1 MTVNTAS
8 GQVTLPSGATA
19 GSGPLYS
26 ISATNASLTVLGQ
39 SLTADV
45 TFSHDD
51 TGTTQITVA
60 NLSLQLGTPALGATV
75 TQTNGQTATITI
87 SPTGLTGSIAA
98 SVSFTGLPGGM
109 SFGGSGGGGAPVSI
123 AFAPGSLTV
132 QIGTTTTTAVLTIA
146 GQTLSGVF
154 AVTVNGSTLLVGASD
169 VSLQIGT
176 YLSIPASSTPATD
189 PGTHGELIIS
199 PAGIA
204 GELLVESITL
214 TVPGVT
220 MTSSHDQIQVNTTS
234 APISQAFTIDGTTS
248 TLMLPAGPFVAVSV
262 NVTNVTFGSGNN
274 SGQISGSLA
283 FQQQTANGVTTTV
296 VGISNATV
304 AIGGS
309 NVLTNGQGVLVI
321 ESTGVAGY
329 LSGTAS
335 VAAGGVSAGG
345 QVTLQINTTGGAV
358 NATVTV
364 GGQTLTINY
373 GAGEGN
379 VFSVSISSLSLN
391 IDNVATLEGSIS
403 TSNVTVDGVAAIEFA
418 GSGLT
423 VFVGNGPAYLSDGS
437 QNPLAQGLLIT
448 NASVALIQ
456 LADKSAVAF
465 FAQGTVQLIG
475 MSGVTMSGQITVR
488 VNTFNHGFT
497 ETLTIPGGGTVPLN
511 FGPGEDASAGVAFTS
526 VSGTGINVGFGGQTL
541 SADVTVTRPSG
552 GFVIGI
558 ANASFSL
565 SPGSGSAGARA
576 PPIAQLS
583 NGSGQLVLS
592 QAGVFGAVAGTV
604 AVNVP
609 GVTFGGSFSLLVNTT
624 AIAQS
629 VALSGTTTN
638 LPVGPYVE
646 LTGSNVTLAI
656 GGVQV
661 SGSFSFQTSG
671 SGATSSTQ
679 LTASN
684 VSLTLGAGGSTVLGL
699 ANGQGTLSVTSAG
712 IAGSLSATVTANA
725 LQSFFS
731 LSTVAI
737 AFNTTNA
744 PAAGLPAGPVVNV
757 EADGLTLSLGGQ
769 TLSGDFAFGVGSDSA
784 GHTVVTIAASNVS
797 LTLGSLGGV
806 TGASGEILVTSGNG
820 IAASLSGTLALTAPG
835 ITTGGAFNVEVN
847 STGAAVS
854 QSFTVGGQTL
864 ALSLPAA
871 SGPYIQVAATGA
883 SFSVLGQTLS
893 GDITVLATTG
903 STPSLAITLANG
915 SVSLGGGILAA
926 SALTGSLT
934 VTSTDVSGSLS
945 GTVALALPGVSLTAQ
960 TISVSVDTATH
971 TVSVSG
977 TGLTATIAGQTIS
990 GDFSFSTGTDATGKP
1005 DVLVAFSNTGTTPL
1019 LVLGPA
1025 GAPYVTVAHGDGQIL
1040 ITSAGVAG
1048 SLEVSG
1054 VSFTGLPGAGSLT
1067 GASFAIQ
1074 LSTLTSAVTQAFT
1087 VGGTTTT
1094 LTLPAGPYVSL
1105 MVTNL
1110 TLSFAGATLQGSF
1123 AFSRQ
1128 TAADGTSQITI
1139 AASGVTVSAGPASL
1153 TNGQGAF
1160 IVTSGGIA
1168 GLLSGSA
1175 AVGDSSGGAGVS
1187 GTVLLRIN
1195 TTTSTLDETVPVG
1208 GQSVEIAFGSGEVAT
1223 SAGPFIALSVS
1234 SLTLTIGNYVSI
1246 QGSISY
1252 TNNAFAGN
1260 GLAIFVG
1267 QGPAYL
1273 ASGAT
1278 NPLAVGI
1285 LITDAQIGLVKGA
1298 GANSYALF
1306 ATGTATVLG
1315 VSGLTVT
1322 GTVTV
1327 QFNNT
1332 GAMVNQTIPI
1342 PGSSGPGVTVNV
1354 ASGTAS
1360 APFES
1365 AAVTG
1370 GQIGFLGQ
1378 SLSGDFTFA
1387 PMTGGVTVT
1396 AANVTASFGGGAASI
1411 TKAGGTLTVGAGGVF
1426 GSLTATL
1433 GTNITGATFGGTYT
1447 LDVNTTSS
1455 AQSVT
1460 INTNTVSLPAG
1471 PYLRVDGIGTTISLL
1486 NQSVTGN
1493 FSIETTTTPSGAA
1506 VAIAVTNLTV
1516 TLGTA
1521 STGATVT
1528 NGSGELLATTSGIA
1542 GAFSGTI
1549 NVALPARDIADRHA
1563 LARHQRH
1570 DERGQPDVHR
1580 RRLAAD
1586 ADAPSRPVSAA
1597 LRHRDD
1603 ADGPRPDHHR
1613 QLHVQ
1618 QVTSNETSTPA
1629 TVVDVG
1635 VSNGA
1640 LSIGGATPF
1649 FSLTGVTGVLVLE
1662 PPAASGGAMT
1672 LAGSLSGTLALNVPG
1687 VTLAGTLA
1695 LQFNTGD
1702 ARGQGLAR
1710 RRRQTRLVSTCP
1722 ARPARACRSPAPG

>member
-1 MTVNTAS
+1 MSAPATLSDGTALPGGPYLQLAGTNLAISLGNVTDSPTVHGSFTLRVLPDASSKPTVVLGVSGGSVDLSSSEKSVLSGVSGLLVIVPGTGGGVAGTIQGTVDLTSVLPASVAGLSGTFGVSINQTSQAVSDSLTVGGQLVSISLQPGPYLAVTATGAQLTVSGQALSGNFSIERATSGASTTTEVLASGVSVSLGTGAATYVSVTNGSGAFVYNGSQLAGMLSATVAVQIPGVTLAGTFSVTVNTAS
-8 GQVTLPSGATA
+8 GQVTLPSGATV
-19 GSGPLYS
+19 GSGPLYT
-26 ISATNASLTVLGQ
+26 ISATSANLTVLGQ

-45 TFSHDD
+45 SFSHDN
-51 TGTTQITVA
+51 TGTTQITIA
-60 NLSLQLGTPALGATV
+60 NLSLQLGTLALGATV
-75 TQTNGQTATITI
+75 TQSSGQSATITI
-87 SPTGLTGSIAA
+87 SPTGLTGNIAA
-98 SVSFTGLPGGM
+98 SVSFTGLPGGT
-109 SFGGSGGGGAPVSI
+109 SFGAAGGGGAPVSI
-123 AFAPGSLTV
+123 AFQPGSLTV

-154 AVTVNGSTLLVGASD
+154 AVTVNGSTLLVAASD
-169 VSLQIGT
+169 VGLEIGPASAP
-176 YLSIPASSTPATD
+176 YVSIPNSTSTPSSTGAR
-189 PGTHGELIIS
+189 GELIIS

-204 GELLVESITL
+204 GELLIGSVTL
-214 TVPGVT
+214 AVPGVT
-220 MTSSHDQIQVNTTS
+220 MSSSNDQIQINTQS
-234 APISQAFTIDGTTS
+234 APVSQAFTIDGATS
-248 TLMLPAGPFVAVSV
+248 TLTLPAGPFVAVSV
-262 NVTNVTFGSGNN
+262 NVSNVTFGSGSA
-274 SGQISGSLA
+274 SGQISGSLS

-304 AIGGS
+304 AISGS
-309 NVLTNGQGVLVI
+309 SVLTNGQGVLVI

-358 NATVTV
+358 NATVMV

-373 GAGEGN
+373 GANEGHL
-379 VFSVSISSLSLN
+379 FSVSISSLSLN
-391 IDNVATLEGSIS
+391 IDNVATLEGSIA
-403 TSNVTVDGVAAIEFA
+403 TSNTTVDGLAATQFA

-423 VFVGNGPAYLSDGS
+423 IFVGNGPAYLADGTP
-437 QNPLAQGLLIT
+437 NPLAQGLLISGAT
-448 NASVALIQ
+448 VALLQ
-456 LADKSAVAF
+456 LADKSAIAF

-475 MSGVTMSGQITVR
+475 MPGVTISGQITVR
-488 VNTFNHGFT
+488 VNSFTHGFS
-497 ETLTIPGGGTVPLN
+497 ETLTIAGGGTVPLN
-511 FGPGEDASAGVAFTS
+511 FGPGEDASSGVAFAS
-526 VSGTGINVGFGGQTL
+526 VGGTGINVGFGGQTL
-541 SADVTVTRPSG
+541 SADVTITRPSG
-552 GFVIGI
+552 GFVIGL

-565 SPGSGSAGARA
+565 SPGSGTAGARA
-576 PPIAQLS
+576 PPIAQLT

-592 QAGVFGAVAGTV
+592 PAGVFGAVAGTV

-609 GVTFGGSFSLLVNTT
+609 GVTFGGSLSLLVNET
-624 AIAQS
+624 ASAQS
-629 VALSGTTTN
+629 VALAGSTTN

-646 LTGSNVTLAI
+646 VTGSNVTLAI

-661 SGSFSFQTSG
+661 SGSFSFQSSG
-671 SGATSSTQ
+671 AGATSSIQ

-684 VSLTLGAGGSTVLGL
+684 VSLTLGAGGNTVLGL
-699 ANGQGTLSVTSAG
+699 TGGQGTLNVTSAG
-712 IAGSLSATVTANA
+712 IAGSLSATVTTNA

-731 LSTVAI
+731 LSSVAI

-769 TLSGDFAFGVGSDSA
+769 SLSGDFAFGVGGDSA
-784 GHTVVTIAASNVS
+784 GRTVVTIAASNVS
-797 LTLGSLGGV
+797 LGLGSLGGV

-820 IAASLSGTLALTAPG
+820 IAAALTGTLALNAPG
-835 ITTGGAFNVEVN
+835 VSAGGAFNVEIN

-871 SGPYIQVAATGA
+871 SGPYVQVAATGA
-883 SFSVLGQTLS
+883 SFTVLGQTLA

-903 STPSLAITLANG
+903 ATPSLTITLANG
-915 SVSLGGGILAA
+915 SLMLGGGILTAT
-926 SALTGSLT
+926 ALAGSLS
-934 VTSTDVSGSLS
+934 VTRTDVSGSLS

-960 TISVSVDTATH
+960 TISVAVDTATH
-971 TVSVSG
+971 ALSVSG

-1025 GAPYVTVAHGDGQIL
+1025 GAPYVTVAHGDGQLL

-1054 VSFTGLPGAGSLT
+1054 VSFTGLPGAGSLS

-1074 LSTLTSAVTQAFT
+1074 LSTLTSAVSQAFT
-1087 VGGTTTT
+1087 VAGTTTT

-1105 MVTNL
+1105 MATNL
-1110 TLSFAGATLQGSF
+1110 TLSFGGASLQGSF

-1128 TAADGTSQITI
+1128 TAADGTAQITI
-1139 AASGVTVSAGPASL
+1139 AATGVTVSAGSASL

-1168 GLLSGSA
+1168 GLLSGNA
-1175 AVGDSSGGAGVS
+1175 AAGDSSGGASVS

-1195 TTTSTLDETVPVG
+1195 TTTNTLDVTVPVG

-1260 GLAIFVG
+1260 GLTIFVG

-1273 ASGAT
+1273 ASGAI
-1278 NPLAVGI
+1278 NPLAVGV
-1285 LITDAQIGLVKGA
+1285 LITDAQVGLIRGA

-1332 GAMVNQTIPI
+1332 GAAVNQMIPI
-1342 PGSSGPGVTVNV
+1342 PGSSGAPVTVDV

-1370 GQIGFLGQ
+1370 GHIGVRGP
-1378 SLSGDFTFA
+1378 SL
-1387 PMTGGVTVT
+1387 
-1396 AANVTASFGGGAASI
+1396 
-1411 TKAGGTLTVGAGGVF
+1411 
-1426 GSLTATL
+1426 
-1433 GTNITGATFGGTYT
+1433 
-1447 LDVNTTSS
+1447 
-1455 AQSVT
+1455 
-1460 INTNTVSLPAG
+1460 
-1471 PYLRVDGIGTTISLL
+1471 
-1486 NQSVTGN
+1486 
-1493 FSIETTTTPSGAA
+1493 
-1506 VAIAVTNLTV
+1506 
-1516 TLGTA
+1516 
-1521 STGATVT
+1521 
-1528 NGSGELLATTSGIA
+1528 
-1542 GAFSGTI
+1542 
-1549 NVALPARDIADRHA
+1549 
-1563 LARHQRH
+1563 
-1570 DERGQPDVHR
+1570 
-1580 RRLAAD
+1580 
-1586 ADAPSRPVSAA
+1586 
-1597 LRHRDD
+1597 
-1603 ADGPRPDHHR
+1603 
-1613 QLHVQ
+1613 
-1618 QVTSNETSTPA
+1618 
-1629 TVVDVG
+1629 
-1635 VSNGA
+1635 
-1640 LSIGGATPF
+1640 
-1649 FSLTGVTGVLVLE
+1649 
-1662 PPAASGGAMT
+1662 
-1672 LAGSLSGTLALNVPG
+1672 
-1687 VTLAGTLA
+1687 
-1695 LQFNTGD
+1695 
-1702 ARGQGLAR
+1702 
-1710 RRRQTRLVSTCP
+1710 
-1722 ARPARACRSPAPG
+1722 